1 MTGPTLLHVATT
13 DMTLEL
19 LLGPQ
24 LAAFADAGYEVVTA
38 SAPGPYV
45 EALERRGVEHIPLH
59 HATRSVSVAED
70 LRALPELVRL
80 MRRRRPAIVHTHNPK
95 PGIYGRL
102 AARLAGVP
110 VVVNTVHGLYALPED
125 ALSRRVA
132 VYGLERF
139 AATCSQAELVQNEED
154 LAVLRRLRVPA
165 GRLVLLGNG
174 IDLDRFDRR
183 RFDTEAVAAARR
195 ELGASAGTEVVVGSV
210 GRLVAEKGYRE
221 LFEAA
226 GQLAPHVRVAVIGMD
241 EPDKRDALTPTEL
254 AGAARNGVE
263 LLGERHDVDWL
274 YTGMDIFVL
283 ASHREGVPRA
293 AMEATAM
300 GVPIVATDVRGCRQ
314 VVDHDVNGLLVP
326 PRDPVALAEAISRL
340 VHDDALRAAMA
351 AVARERAERLF
362 DQQRCIDVTLDVYA
376 RLLHRRGI
384 PAPVPSPR

>member
-45 EALERRGVEHIPLH
+45 EALERRGVEHIPLR
-59 HATRSVSVAED
+59 HATRSMSVAED

-183 RFDTEAVAAARR
+183 RFDAEAVAAARR

-254 AGAARNGVE
+254 AGAARNGVK

-314 VVDHDVNGLLVP
+314 VVDHGVNGLLVP
-326 PRDPVALAEAISRL
+326 PRDPAALAEAISRL
-340 VHDDALRAAMA
+340 VQDDALRAAMA

-362 DQQRCIDVTLDVYA
+362 DQHRCIDVTLDVYA